1 MARDNARSPETSPHP
16 RPVDRSVPA
25 WCARAG
31 HALAV
36 AASRIRVIACNTP
49 VNLRVELERLA
60 AVFEIA
66 KKSDPYFLYEEAPD
80 HGELRR
86 GLEALAG
93 EVEAEGELG
102 GLYAAR
108 ALELCE
114 EATLCEAAGG
124 PGLWPAARRRFAE
137 RDRFDREADQTA
149 AAWLAEESPA
159 ADSGT
164 TVRSD
169 DERDPG
175 SLVCRMRSALGKL
188 RVPFRVVVNPNLASL
203 AATGEGVVQVVQGRV
218 MSRRDVDRTVLHE
231 VEGHVL
237 PRHSASR
244 APVALFAVAT
254 RRGLDDQEGR
264 ALAIERARGFLDLR
278 RRREIALR
286 HVAARAVAQRAGF
299 VETVA
304 LLERNDAPLRDA
316 LRIAARVHRGG
327 GLAREAVYL
336 PALLRVEDARRRD
349 PAIDKVL
356 AAGRISVDAAPAL
369 ARWSAA

>member
-1 MARDNARSPETSPHP
+1 MPSDPAL
-16 RPVDRSVPA
+16 DRSVPA

-60 AVFEIA
+60 AVFET
-66 KKSDPYFLYEEAPD
+66 SRRSEPHFCYEASPN

-86 GLEALAG
+86 GLEALA
-93 EVEAEGELG
+93 AELEREGDLG
-102 GLYAAR
+102 RLYAAR
-108 ALELCE
+108 AHELCE

-124 PGLWPAARRRFAE
+124 PELWQAARQRFAE
-137 RDRFDREADQTA
+137 RDRFDGEADQTA
-149 AAWLAEESPA
+149 TAWLADDASPA
-159 ADSGT
+159 DSAT

-175 SLVCRMRSALGKL
+175 SLICRMRSALGKL
-188 RVPFRVVVNPNLASL
+188 KLPFRVLVNPNLASL
-203 AATGEGVVQVVQGRV
+203 AATGEGVVQIVDGRV

-231 VEGHVL
+231 IEGHVL
-237 PRHSASR
+237 PRHAASR

-264 ALAIERARGFLDLR
+264 ALAIERARGFLDLG

-286 HVAARAVAQRAGF
+286 HVAARAVARRADF

-304 LLERNDAPLRDA
+304 LLEKQDAPLRDA

-349 PAIDKVL
+349 PSIDKIL
-356 AAGRISVDAAPAL
+356 ASGRVSVDAAPAL